1 MHVSVIKDTWGVSPV
16 SPRALVGKLKETLY
30 ILPTFCALKTKEK
43 DAYQT

>member
-16 SPRALVGKLKETLY
+16 SPRALVGKIKGSFVDSTNFFRSEN
-30 ILPTFCALKTKEK
+30 KEK

>member
-16 SPRALVGKLKETLY
+16 SQRALVGKLKELCSSTNFLRSEN
-30 ILPTFCALKTKEK
+30 KEK